1 MDHGISIQLGS
12 TFLQLYRLPQ
22 VASSCPLCRSNVAGS
37 TGFHSDIETTWN
49 DIIGTIAMYRNY
61 IVSWVVVS
69 NIFYLPNSLNLDAK
83 SPRACNFSFM
93 GLTTAIFHIKIWNCP
108 IETSIYNMDPH
119 QLPSSRIFPT
129 AKTRQ
134 ERPEWRTVSLV
145 TCCLSESKLANF
157 FCDVDVEK
165 IFLFVILVIWGVT
178 SGPLS
183 LAVHS
188 PKWKTWNLKNDL
200 VSKFRISFFQGLMFR
215 FHVQLQG
222 WYIPFIFLNT
232 SICLLKDTIKRTLQK
247 SDSHIHRPRGANQEH
262 PRVKKN
268 LTATRCRPSVR
279 LGSYKSPY
287 EKGTSSIHPPPFFG
301 FNMLMFKAFLVY
313 FFGSV
318 FSFNV
323 FFSLVSPS
331 HVW

>member
-1 MDHGISIQLGS
+1 
-12 TFLQLYRLPQ
+12 
-22 VASSCPLCRSNVAGS
+22 
-37 TGFHSDIETTWN
+37 
-49 DIIGTIAMYRNY
+49 
-61 IVSWVVVS
+61 
-69 NIFYLPNSLNLDAK
+69 
-83 SPRACNFSFM
+83 
-93 GLTTAIFHIKIWNCP
+93 
-108 IETSIYNMDPH
+108 MDPH

-145 TCCLSESKLANF
+145 TCCLSESELALANF

-183 LAVHS
+183 LAVPLPQVKNMEPEKWWCPSSES
-188 PKWKTWNLKNDL
+188 PF
-200 VSKFRISFFQGLMFR
+200 SKGWISGEPCEKI
-215 FHVQLQG
+215 QG
-222 WYIPFIFLNT
+222 WYISFIFLNT

-262 PRVKKN
+262 PRVKKI

-323 FFSLVSPS
+323 FFP
-331 HVW
+331 